1 MKKGLVTVF
10 GGSGFVGRYV
20 VRALARDGWRVR
32 VAMRQPHTGQELRVM
47 GNVGQIQLVQA
58 NVRFKQSVE
67 RAVEGADAVI
77 NLVAV
82 LYEEGRQSFE
92 GLHVNGANNVA
103 EAAASAGITNFV
115 QVSAI
120 GADADSE
127 IDYARTKALG
137 EQAVSQAV
145 PSADIMRPSIIFGA
159 EDAFFNR
166 FAKLATMP
174 GGLALPLIG
183 GGGTKFQPVYVGD
196 VADAIAKVIGQGT
209 NGTTYELGG
218 PRVYSFKELMQFL
231 LTSIDRKRL
240 LLPVPWFGANAM
252 GFMGELTGALPFV
265 PPFLTR
271 DQVRNL
277 KVDNIVSDDAV
288 GFDALGLQL
297 ETVESIVPEYLEKY
311 RKYGQFYEKRVS

>member
-120 GADADSE
+120 GADKDSD

-137 EQAVSQAV
+137 EAAVRAAV

-159 EDAFFNR
+159 EDGFFNR
-166 FAKLATMP
+166 FAKMATMP
-174 GGLALPLIG
+174 GGLALPLLG
-183 GGGTKFQPVYVGD
+183 GGNTKFQPVYVGD

-209 NGTTYELGG
+209 TATTYELGG

-231 LTSIDRKRL
+231 LKSIDRKRL
-240 LLPVPWFGANAM
+240 LLPVPWIGANAL
-252 GFMGELTGALPFV
+252 GFVGEMTGALPFV

-277 KVDNIVSDDAV
+277 KIDNVVADDAT

-297 ETVESIVPEYLEKY
+297 ETIESIVPEYLEKY
-311 RKYGQFYEKRVS
+311 RKYGQFYEKSVS